1 MRVPSEPERKE
12 DRKANLLPLF
22 SFFLIVSLFFS
33 FLIYSIS
40 PSLATDGV
48 KRLSIT
54 SPALAID
61 DGKKLSIV
69 LIDGEEIYVR
79 SGNYHTFSQA
89 YQLYVKGTDTDG
101 KRVWLE
107 LRREGAPLKDAIVTE
122 GSQFVYAHDSTEIL
136 NLTLS
141 TIYTGA
147 DGVLV
152 RFSPVYQY
160 LDPKLPMPQTL
171 KGTLSNSSNN
181 TSSKSQ
187 GSETKADGFDM
198 PLFILGLGA
207 VLVVTGFFAGKGQ
220 R

>member
-54 SPALAID
+54 SPTLAID

-160 LDPKLPMPQTL
+160 LDPKLPMPLTL
-171 KGTLSNSSNN
+171 KGTLPNSSNN
-181 TSSKSQ
+181 TSSKS
-187 GSETKADGFDM
+187 DGFDM